1 MANTVPVLQI
11 PVDDS
16 QFQAFLETFQKF
28 KLEAADVPNAM
39 ADIERAIDRL
49 PEHLRPG
56 TEALEE
62 AAEGA
67 ANALEDADV
76 VGGGGSGSGG
86 GSGGGGSGRRK
97 GGGKRRSG
105 SSRKREAV
113 VALDWVLAG
122 TGAKRFASTISGA
135 TRDLARWEKLTGVFA
150 GLLGAGGLYGLDVLA
165 AGASRRRQESAGYG
179 LSTGELASFQTNYG
193 RLGDTSGVLA
203 GLSGAETD
211 FAKRQPLQ
219 SLGVDPRGKNSLA
232 IFGEILPKLK
242 TIADHT
248 DPRTFGPAIQA
259 RGLDK
264 IGIGVEMMRLI
275 RSLPDE
281 EIASLSANA
290 RRDANVLGI
299 PDDVAVKW
307 QELNTALHKAG
318 ARFQTV
324 IADEL
329 VQLTPG
335 LTHLSETATG
345 LFDKL
350 LARKELATFLTRTN
364 DALLRFADDV
374 GSDKAQT
381 EIREF
386 LHHFDMAK
394 SDFDTLNRWVGDHG
408 ATLGAVFGAAVG
420 ARFGPMGALAGAL
433 GGAMVGGSATHGRT
447 IQRQYEGGAAAERP
461 TLEQRNLSRKGLG
474 LPEYKDQA
482 EYDKAEPSARGG
494 STTYDVA
501 PADPSKPVP
510 PLNLKGSPFAHPDVD
525 DVDPR
530 LREILAAGQ
539 THLPPGYTMR
549 VNEGYNPNGHA
560 PGSQHHI
567 RGKGALDVVIFGPDG
582 KPIANQGDEGPNGP
596 YHRLARASYGEML
609 ARHPELNK
617 TFAWGGGFDS
627 GRGDVKQDLMHFDL
641 GGERARRYP
650 ENAMSNMGP
659 LPEQLAQHSNHAA
672 YRKLV
677 ARLLATRG
685 PRPTSH
691 TEALIHEP
699 NKSMTFT
706 GPANASDRY
715 AAMVRQRNNLQH
727 MLDKKRLKGPGW
739 ESMLERE
746 NQWLKDNQV
755 PAEMRRRHRN
765 MVRGYLSGHPDARP
779 KPPQTVVVS
788 DNSGGSSTVVVAH

>member
-67 ANALEDADV
+67 ADALEDADV
-76 VGGGGSGSGG
+76 AGGGSGG
-86 GSGGGGSGRRK
+86 GSGGGGGRK
-97 GGGKRRSG
+97 GGGKRRGS
-105 SSRKREAV
+105 SSRKREAA

-242 TIADHT
+242 SIADHT

-281 EIASLSANA
+281 EVASLSANA

-350 LARKELATFLTRTN
+350 LARKELATFLKRTN
-364 DALLRFADDV
+364 DGLVQFAGDV
-374 GSDKAQT
+374 GSKASQDK
-381 EIREF
+381 IKEF

-394 SDFDTLNRWVGDHG
+394 SDFDTLNRWVSDHG

-420 ARFGPMGALAGAL
+420 ARFGPVGALAGAL

-447 IQRQYEGGAAAERP
+447 MRRQYEGGAAAERP
-461 TLEQRNLSRKGLG
+461 TLEQRNIERRAFG
-474 LPEYKDQA
+474 LPTYKDKT
-482 EYDKAEPSARGG
+482 EYDKAEP
-494 STTYDVA
+494 A
-501 PADPSKPVP
+501 PQP
-510 PLNLKGSPFAHPDVD
+510 
-525 DVDPR
+525 
-530 LREILAAGQ
+530 
-539 THLPPGYTMR
+539 R
-549 VNEGYNPNGHA
+549 VNETTNPA
-560 PGSQHHI
+560 SPTPAGSGSVDKDLSGDLSSRATYARRGEEVADPQAFIVHHT
-567 RGKGALDVVIFGPDG
+567 G
-582 KPIANQGDEGPNGP
+582 
-596 YHRLARASYGEML
+596 
-609 ARHPELNK
+609 
-617 TFAWGGGFDS
+617 
-627 GRGDVKQDLMHFDL
+627 GRGDAQGVVNTLNGRGL
-641 GGERARRYP
+641 GVQYVLDRDGHVFRT
-650 ENAMSNMGP
+650 
-659 LPEQLAQHSNHAA
+659 LPEGHRGAHILPGNVDGRQLSNANTLGMEVIAKDDSDVTPAQVEAA
-672 YRKLV
+672 RKFYADLHKKY
-677 ARLLATRG
+677 
-685 PRPTSH
+685 PH
-691 TEALIHEP
+691 IEAFGHGYVNPGHKMASEGRTITDAIRADER
-699 NKSMTFT
+699 TAAQ
-706 GPANASDRY
+706 GPARDATKAAQEAASGVPMAQRGFMRGY
-715 AAMVRQRNNLQH
+715 AGR
-727 MLDKKRLKGPGW
+727 D
-739 ESMLERE
+739 
-746 NQWLKDNQV
+746 DV
-755 PAEMRRRHRN
+755 PHEMRNRADHRRL
-765 MVRGYLSGHPDARP
+765 VRGYLSGHPDARP
-779 KPPQTVVVS
+779 KPPQTVLVT